1 MPKKSKSQ
9 SGDLLS
15 NASSKEGKKY
25 KRETL
30 LRLEARLDEMQAQL
44 QQAGE
49 ERAQLLSLLQEAAQE
64 RVYLQSQLEWVL
76 YRLEQGNLAQTQEQS
91 ETAQYSEVGI
101 DYSELQNLLESGK
114 WQKADRQT
122 WEVMLKAAGREKE
135 GCLTAEDIHNF
146 PCTDL
151 RTIDWFW
158 EHYSNGHFGISV
170 QQRIWQSSNTGYT
183 DFCDRI
189 GWRVRGGWL
198 YYNELSFN
206 LNAPAGHLPV
216 LAWRQ
221 RACYGVGK
229 CTASES
235 ISHFIT
241 RLSTCNSP

>member
-1 MPKKSKSQ
+1 MAKKSKSQ
-9 SGDLLS
+9 SGDEPKQG
-15 NASSKEGKKY
+15 SSKENKKH

-49 ERAQLLSLLQEAAQE
+49 ERAQLLSLLQQAAQE

-76 YRLEQGNLAQTQEQS
+76 YRLEQGNVGPTEEQS
-91 ETAQYSEVGI
+91 ETYQYSEVGI

-135 GCLTAEDIHNF
+135 GWLTVEDIQNF

-151 RTIDWFW
+151 RTIDWLW
-158 EHYSNGHFGISV
+158 EHYSNGHFGLSV
-170 QQRIWQSSNTGYT
+170 QQSIWQSSNTSYT
-183 DFCDRI
+183 DFCDCI

-198 YYNELSFN
+198 YYNELRFN
-206 LNAPAGHLPV
+206 LNATAGHLPV

-235 ISHFIT
+235 ISHLSA
-241 RLSTCNSP
+241 RLSTCNLP

>member
-1 MPKKSKSQ
+1 MSKKSKS
-9 SGDLLS
+9 GDDPKQGG
-15 NASSKEGKKY
+15 SKEGKKH

-49 ERAQLLSLLQEAAQE
+49 ERTLLLSLLQQGVQE
-64 RVYLQSQLEWVL
+64 RAYLQSQLEWVL
-76 YRLEQGNLAQTQEQS
+76 YRLEQANLPQTEEQS
-91 ETAQYSEVGI
+91 EIYQYSEVGI
-101 DYSELQNLLESGK
+101 DYSLLHNLLETGQ

-122 WEVMLKAAGREKE
+122 WEVMLKAAGREEE
-135 GCLTAEDIHNF
+135 GWLTIEDIQNF

-151 RTIDWFW
+151 RTIDWLW
-158 EHYSNGHFGISV
+158 EHYSNGRFGLSV
-170 QQRIWQSSNTGYT
+170 QQRIWQSSNTDYT

-189 GWRVRGGWL
+189 GWRVRSGWL

-206 LNAPAGHLPV
+206 LKAPEGHLPV

-235 ISHFIT
+235 ISHFMT
-241 RLSTCNSP
+241 RLSTCNSL